1 MVRICTIHS
10 VTINEPGP
18 YGHVRQRSEERRRYT
33 YVNPDYVVS
42 IETTRVEWIKA
53 DRVSVVTVTHGPRLA
68 TYYTREP
75 AGRLARR
82 LALRNLST

>member
-18 YGHVRQRSEERRRYT
+18 YGHVRQRSEERRRHT

-42 IETTRVEWIKA
+42 IETARIEWIKA
-53 DRVSVVTVTHGPRLA
+53 DRLSVVTVTQGPRLA

-82 LALRNLST
+82 LTLTTPST

>member
-1 MVRICTIHS
+1 MVRLCTIHS

-18 YGHVRQRSEERRRYT
+18 YGHVRQRSEERRLRT
-33 YVNPDYVVS
+33 YVNPAYVVS
-42 IETTRVEWIKA
+42 IETARIEWIKA

-82 LALRNLST
+82 LTLTTPST